1 MSNTDGPG
9 SGRSTNLPI
18 EKFLVVLFLA
28 VATVFSVIPIVNQIK
43 KIKHGEDGSKDY
55 PLWYATGNRERH
67 NISPYYK
74 DQHGEFPFMYPPGAA
89 AILAPLSIAG
99 EIPLS
104 VLLVLLNTVAW
115 ATCILAPIY
124 LLSGRI
130 RGLPHALYWLPSL
143 ICCVFIWDTYLEGQL
158 AFCLSACLLGM
169 LVCLKLRKAKS
180 AAFLLALAAGFKAFP
195 ILALPYLIYRR
206 HWKAVI
212 YTGIFL
218 VALVLLLPAAFR
230 GIDGAKLDLKTW
242 AHGMLSPNTPERM
255 GDSARASRSYTWQNG
270 SLLAVAH
277 RWLRPVVADD
287 DDNLPPIKVNVAN
300 VPFKTIGHIATGLE
314 LALCVGYLAVMPRGH
329 QRTRFTDAVEQAMLL
344 ILIILICPLS
354 FNYNNAWLMFGIAA
368 VLYFIIFQSDSDKRS
383 GIAVVW
389 LLLALF
395 PLIFS
400 LNGKDPNW
408 RYLRALGNT
417 FFADLILLLELAWII
432 TTERRPKAMKD
443 SESVP

>member
-1 MSNTDGPG
+1 MSTTDVPG
-9 SGRSTNLPI
+9 SVMSANHSV
-18 EKFLVVLFLA
+18 EKFLVLLFIL
-28 VATVFSVIPIVNQIK
+28 VATIFSVIPIVNQVR
-43 KIKHGEDGSKDY
+43 KIRHGEDGSKDY
-55 PLWYATGNRERH
+55 PLWYATGYRERH

-74 DQHGEFPFMYPPGAA
+74 DIHGEFPFMYPPGAA

-104 VLLVLLNTVAW
+104 IFLVLLNTVAW

-130 RGLPHALYWLPSL
+130 SGLPHALYWLPSL
-143 ICCVFIWDTYLEGQL
+143 ICCIFIWDTYLEGQL
-158 AFCLSACLLGM
+158 AFCLSAALLGM
-169 LVCLKLRKAKS
+169 LVCLRLRKSKS
-180 AAFLLALAAGFKAFP
+180 AALLLALAAGFKAFP

-212 YTGIFL
+212 YTVIF
-218 VALVLLLPAAFR
+218 VVLLVVVMPAIFR
-230 GIDGAKLDLKTW
+230 GPSGAVDDLKTW

-255 GDSARASRSYTWQNG
+255 GDSARAARSYTWQNG

-277 RWLRPVVADD
+277 RWLRPVIADD

-300 VPFKTIGHIATGLE
+300 VPFKTIGHIAIGLE
-314 LALCVGYLAVMPRGH
+314 LALCLGYLVVMPRGNR
-329 QRTRFTDAVEQAMLL
+329 RTWFTDAVEQAMLL
-344 ILIILICPLS
+344 ILVILVCPLS

-368 VLYFIIFQSDSDKRS
+368 VLYFIVFQSNSDRQS

-417 FFADLILLLELAWII
+417 FFTDLILLAELAWII
-432 TTERRPKAMKD
+432 HVSKRPLVAAD
-443 SESVP
+443 SV